1 MKQKVL
7 NFKFK
12 LKNKDFFVSEKNNLS
27 FNLINQWPNWSNQ
40 LIFIYGPK
48 KCGKTSIAKI
58 WQEKSK
64 AIFLNNKIFP
74 KIFSE
79 SLDVDYIA
87 NNNWIIDDINN
98 LLKKR
103 NFDEKILN
111 LINILLTKKKSNLL
125 ITSTKPPKFINSNIK
140 DLISRIASSFVVEV
154 NEPDNDLLCKI
165 IKKYLDERNIEI
177 QKKHLD
183 FLSNR
188 IERSYKSALN
198 VAKRIDKESLETHS
212 KITTVFLRK
221 IIGY

>member
-79 SLDVDYIA
+79 S
-87 NNNWIIDDINN
+87 
-98 LLKKR
+98 
-103 NFDEKILN
+103 
-111 LINILLTKKKSNLL
+111 
-125 ITSTKPPKFINSNIK
+125 
-140 DLISRIASSFVVEV
+140 
-154 NEPDNDLLCKI
+154 
-165 IKKYLDERNIEI
+165 
-177 QKKHLD
+177 
-183 FLSNR
+183 
-188 IERSYKSALN
+188 
-198 VAKRIDKESLETHS
+198 
-212 KITTVFLRK
+212 
-221 IIGY
+221 